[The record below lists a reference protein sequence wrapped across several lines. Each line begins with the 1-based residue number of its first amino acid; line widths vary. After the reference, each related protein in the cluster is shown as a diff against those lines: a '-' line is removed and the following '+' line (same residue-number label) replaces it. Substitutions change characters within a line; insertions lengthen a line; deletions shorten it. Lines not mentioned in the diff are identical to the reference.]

1 MPTGSPP
8 LARKLGTTDYF
19 TFAFGTMVGVGW
31 LIVMDDWLRR
41 GGPLGAIL
49 GFTLGGAALLPIGF
63 VYGHLVMA
71 IPDAASEI
79 AYTERAFSAHLSFIT
94 GWIMALAYWVVC
106 PWEAVAVGKIA
117 AYLLPEL
124 NSLELYRMSG
134 VPVYLPHLVIGLSLV
149 AVITTLNYRGIR
161 ISASFQNWTTFGLL
175 VLFIIFASLGMA
187 RGASLN
193 FRPPFSHGGVVSVL
207 LVIQI
212 VPYFMT
218 GFESVPKCAEEANP
232 DFRARGFF
240 RAIMLAILVGVAFYV
255 SVIAIVAYLHPWQAL
270 LGEKFLTAAVFK
282 QAFRSGWIVDVIL
295 AAALLSL
302 LKVFNGNFV
311 AASRL
316 FFALGRRGLI
326 NHHLGRI
333 HPKNLTPTHAVLLVG
348 FLTVAGTLAGEAI
361 LIPITEVGS
370 MASACGWLA
379 ACAAYLRLER
389 SPRRRALAVAGLL
402 VALGLI
408 LMKLVPLFPG
418 HFSLNECAA
427 LAVWLLAGLALKRR
441 KTESVR

>member
-1 MPTGSPP
+1 
-8 LARKLGTTDYF
+8 
-19 TFAFGTMVGVGW
+19 
-31 LIVMDDWLRR
+31 
-41 GGPLGAIL
+41 
-49 GFTLGGAALLPIGF
+49 
-63 VYGHLVMA
+63 
-71 IPDAASEI
+71 
-79 AYTERAFSAHLSFIT
+79 
-94 GWIMALAYWVVC
+94 
-106 PWEAVAVGKIA
+106 
-117 AYLLPEL
+117 
-124 NSLELYRMSG
+124 
-134 VPVYLPHLVIGLSLV
+134 
-149 AVITTLNYRGIR
+149 
-161 ISASFQNWTTFGLL
+161 
-175 VLFIIFASLGMA
+175 
-187 RGASLN
+187 
-193 FRPPFSHGGVVSVL
+193 VL

-232 DFRARGFF
+232 NFRVRGFF

-255 SVIAIVAYLHPWQAL
+255 SVIAIVAYVHPWQAL

-282 QAFRSGWIVDVIL
+282 QAFRSSWIVKVIL

-333 HPKNLTPTHAVLLVG
+333 HPRNLTPTHAVLLVG
-348 FLTVAGTLAGEAI
+348 FLTVVGTLAGEAI

-379 ACAAYLRLER
+379 ACAAYLRMER
-389 SPRRRALAVAGLL
+389 NPRRRALAVAGLL
-402 VALGLI
+402 VALGLV

-418 HFSLNECAA
+418 HLSLNECAA
-427 LAVWLLAGLALKRR
+427 LVAWLLAGLALKHR